1 MKKTAVSILIF
12 LFLGNPFLF
21 SQDGEEIDFL
31 ERVGEPKKTVG
42 KKSSNSNSN
51 PSAGVSKVSK
61 KKERKR
67 SKKRKSRKSSGV
79 PPYSE
84 GTQKKNVEPDNNDG
98 TSSGNNTNGS
108 QNNGSNSS
116 NAGSS
121 NNTQIKEQGN
131 TDEQQV
137 ASSSKTDPGDLSKPY
152 WVNEEVKVRPNNL
165 PGFTA
170 SAEPEKQ
177 EQSSSFK
184 NSLSEILKLGEDKKK
199 EEEKKKVQEGQK
211 PGSFTGFIS
220 EYKKP
225 IIIVVFILLF
235 ALYRLKAG
243 KSRGSSSRRSPVTIN
258 KMRRD

>member
-12 LFLGNPFLF
+12 LFLGNSFLF
-21 SQDGEEIDFL
+21 SQDGEEINFL
-31 ERVGEPKKTVG
+31 DKVGEPKKTVV
-42 KKSSNSNSN
+42 KKSSGSEV
-51 PSAGVSKVSK
+51 GTSKVSK

-67 SKKRKSRKSSGV
+67 SKKKKSKKSSGV
-79 PPYSE
+79 PPHSE

-116 NAGSS
+116 NPSS
-121 NNTQIKEQGN
+121 NSNTQTKESGN
-131 TDEQQV
+131 INEPQV
-137 ASSSKTDPGDLSKPY
+137 TGSSKTDPGDLSKPY
-152 WVNEEVKVRPNNL
+152 WVNEEVKVRPNHL
-165 PGFTA
+165 PGYTA
-170 SAEPEKQ
+170 SVDDPEKQ
-177 EQSSSFK
+177 EPVSSFK